1 MNQGDEFNKIRGAL
15 NESGFLISRRYV
27 EIYNKPTGYNTLD
40 EMVKHIKESNANID
54 KMIKNY
60 NETFSTDFKKVYS
73 KEEEIYAKDD
83 YHLIEIE
90 KRAYLKWKKEFN
102 K

>member
-1 MNQGDEFNKIRGAL
+1 MNQGDEFNKIRAAL

-60 NETFSTDFKKVYS
+60 NETFLTDFKKVYS
-73 KEEEIYAKDD
+73 KELYAQDA
-83 YHLIEIE
+83 YNLIEIE
-90 KRAYLKWKKEFN
+90 KKAYLKWKKEIN